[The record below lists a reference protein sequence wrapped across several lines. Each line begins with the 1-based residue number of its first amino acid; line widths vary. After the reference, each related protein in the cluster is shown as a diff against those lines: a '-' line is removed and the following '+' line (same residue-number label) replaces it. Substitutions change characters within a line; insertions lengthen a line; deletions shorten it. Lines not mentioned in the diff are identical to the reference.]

1 MSAPSDDP
9 QSLELRGRLRRSERP
24 RHRGPL
30 SEPEWRVA
38 KERGSI
44 VGIKALVVFATTFGR
59 RPAHLVLYA
68 VAFYYALFSAR
79 ARRSIHRFR
88 AHLGLDPSFAAAYRT
103 VLRFAQC
110 SLDALFHMR
119 GKLEHFHV
127 TRNGHHHL
135 EALRESGQSAIL
147 LGAHLG
153 SIYALR
159 TQSRA
164 EDLPLVPVVYTKN
177 AKRFN
182 QVLEELDPTSTTR
195 LIEIGDGGDV
205 DFMLAIRERAEE
217 GALIAILGDRTQPGA
232 KTVEVEFL
240 GDKALLP
247 AGPYVLASV
256 LRLPVYFTVGLY
268 RGGGHYELHCVPFA
282 ERVVLPRGGREKA
295 IAVYAQRYADL
306 LAEMARSAPDNWF
319 NFFDFWKRD
328 A

>member
-1 MSAPSDDP
+1 MTRVDDAEA
-9 QSLELRGRLRRSERP
+9 LDLRGRSSRPSRSGAASRP
-24 RHRGPL
+24 P
-30 SEPEWRVA
+30 EPEWRAA
-38 KERGSI
+38 KERGT
-44 VGIKALVVFATTFGR
+44 VLGIKALVVFATMFGR
-59 RPAHLVLYA
+59 RPAQLVVYLVALYYT
-68 VAFYYALFSAR
+68 VFSAR
-79 ARRSIHRFR
+79 ARRAVHRFR
-88 AHLGLDPSFAAAYRT
+88 AHLGEPSSFFAAYRT

-119 GKLEHFHV
+119 GQLQHFRV
-127 TRNGHHHL
+127 RRNGHRYL

-177 AKRFN
+177 ARRFN
-182 QVLEELDPTSTTR
+182 QVLAELDPTSTTR
-195 LIEIGDGGDV
+195 LVEIGDGGDV
-205 DFMLAIRERAEE
+205 DFMLAIREKAEE

-232 KTVEVEFL
+232 KTVEVDFL
-240 GDKALLP
+240 GERARLP

-268 RGGGHYELHCVPFA
+268 RGDGEYELHCIPFA
-282 ERVVLPRGGREKA
+282 DRIDLPRGRRDEA
-295 IAVYAQRYADL
+295 IAAYAQRYADM
-306 LAEMARSAPDNWF
+306 LAEMARGAPDNWF

-328 A
+328 G